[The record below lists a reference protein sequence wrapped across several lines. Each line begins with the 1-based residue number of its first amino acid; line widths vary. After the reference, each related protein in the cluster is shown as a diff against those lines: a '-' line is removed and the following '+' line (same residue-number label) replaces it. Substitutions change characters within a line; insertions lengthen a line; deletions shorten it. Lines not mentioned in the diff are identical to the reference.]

1 MVSGCTMHFVDWDYK
16 QVVREICMIREK
28 PIDEHVK
35 EEVVQELRKLEFYG
49 WPVIC
54 DVVESIMSKGRY
66 ALNNNL
72 WLIVRNAVREKLSE
86 IKNQKNISPNLPKYQ
101 QIGNNLLS
109 LQNEIYAEIGYW
121 LKYAPPLKF
130 LNQDVVKREEYY
142 HPEFFDIDVWN
153 NIGRPEL
160 PNILLDKYF
169 SIYYDAMMEE
179 EVKHIDGLIVKQLE
193 SYLNVLRN
201 LRVAQVKQ
209 GNIVHS

>member
-1 MVSGCTMHFVDWDYK
+1 MVSGFTMHFVDWDYK

-35 EEVVQELRKLEFYG
+35 EEVVQELIKLEFYG

-54 DVVESIMSKGRY
+54 DVVESIMYKGRY

-86 IKNQKNISPNLPKYQ
+86 IKNKKNISQNLPKYQ
-101 QIGNNLLS
+101 QIGNSLLS
-109 LQNEIYAEIGYW
+109 LQNEIYAEIAYW

-130 LNQDVVKREEYY
+130 LNQDVVEREEYY
-142 HPEFFDIDVWN
+142 QPEFFDIDVWN

-160 PNILLDKYF
+160 PNILLDRYF

-179 EVKHIDGLIVKQLE
+179 EVKHIDGLIVKQLQ
-193 SYLNVLRN
+193 SYINVLRN

-209 GNIVHS
+209 RITVHS